1 MTKREILNTIQVQ
14 EHAAWTQ
21 MKNMLMS
28 IGNDQSIHDKPL
40 SAPVTRA
47 KEKWSTLYCL
57 LEKLDQ

>member
-1 MTKREILNTIQVQ
+1 MTKNQILNMIQEQ
-14 EHAAWTQ
+14 EQAAWTQ
-21 MKNMLMS
+21 LKSLLMS
-28 IGNDQSIHDKPL
+28 IGKSQSIYDKPL

>member
-1 MTKREILNTIQVQ
+1 MTKKQILETITQQ

-21 MKNMLMS
+21 LKNMLIS
-28 IGNDQSIHDKPL
+28 IGNQSIHDKPL